1 MVTASARKVD
11 PRFEYRKSEK
21 NGRSPPYKNAVLV
34 WIQTKET
41 TKTPKYVL
49 VSANNCLIIRYLLQ
63 LDRFIEIK
71 FAGAAEKFGL
81 FVGLKTHSFIIK
93 LIYKDRMEQFQVQYM
108 HSYYCTELEFF
119 KNLWG
124 LGTE

>member
-21 NGRSPPYKNAVLV
+21 YGRSPYKNAVPV

-49 VSANNCLIIRYLLQ
+49 VSANNFLIIRYLLQ

-71 FAGAAEKFGL
+71 FTGAAEKFG
-81 FVGLKTHSFIIK
+81 FICRIENAFFFIIK

-108 HSYYCTELEFF
+108 HSYYCTALEF
-119 KNLWG
+119 
-124 LGTE
+124 